1 MNSRG
6 THISGHPRHSHI
18 RKIISL
24 HHRLL
29 YRLLIYF
36 DYYSTQKTTTLSLAS
51 KSFAPILFLTVV
63 ISIYYAFKVSHQ
75 FKLLIAVSRS
85 SYNRRRCKRVWWRS
99 TSSYD
104 VDSCPCKMHRSA
116 MWGAVV
122 IVTILEWVRQFL
134 TNSRTFKYITN
145 MVVQ

>member
-6 THISGHPRHSHI
+6 THISGHPRHSHM

-36 DYYSTQKTTTLSLAS
+36 DYYSTQKATTLSLAS
-51 KSFAPILFLTVV
+51 KSFAPILFLTMV

-85 SYNRRRCKRVWWRS
+85 SYNRRRCKRVWCRS
-99 TSSYD
+99 TSFCD
-104 VDSCPCKMHRSA
+104 VDCCLCRMHCSA
-116 MWGAVV
+116 MWGAVETV
-122 IVTILEWVRQFL
+122 KIFESVRQ
-134 TNSRTFKYITN
+134 T
-145 MVVQ
+145 